1 MSNKLTRP
9 VKRKSDLEEAVAED
23 GRLSRINWAG
33 IGFVAPAILVVVLLL
48 VYPLG
53 SSVYFA
59 LTNRSLI
66 RPDQDFVWLDNFQAL
81 ITDKMFWTAFWT
93 SVKWTVASIVGQLGL
108 GFLLALSLDRIRFM
122 SSVFRTLLIIPWAF
136 PVIIIAFGWRGLLND
151 VTGFVPNLLASFQIT
166 DGRIAL
172 LADPSTVFWTVLA
185 INIWFG
191 APLFMVNIL
200 SALKTI
206 PHEQMEAATV
216 DGASTMQR
224 FRFITL
230 RHIRTVIGLLLILRT
245 IWVFNNFDMLF
256 LLTGGGP
263 GDMTT
268 TVPIY
273 AYRVGW
279 GLRQLG
285 MASAITVLLL
295 IFLMSLAV
303 LLFRLIAKWERED
316 D

>member
-1 MSNKLTRP
+1 MSTDLAP
-9 VKRKSDLEEAVAED
+9 LEEKDHTGAEATSR
-23 GRLSRINWAG
+23 GRRTRIDWVG
-33 IGFVAPAILVVVLLL
+33 LGFVGPAILVVILLL

-53 SSVYFA
+53 SSLYYA
-59 LTNRSLI
+59 LTNRNLI
-66 RPDQDFVWLDNFQAL
+66 RPDHDFVFLDNFRAL
-81 ITDKMFWTAFWT
+81 ITDKLFWRAFWT
-93 SVKWTVASIVGQLGL
+93 SIKWTAASILGQLGL
-108 GFLLALSLDRIRFM
+108 GFLLAMSLDRIRHL
-122 SSVFRTLLIIPWAF
+122 SSLYRTLLIIPWAF
-136 PVIIIAFGWRGLLND
+136 PVVIIAFGWRGLLND
-151 VTGFVPNLLASFQIT
+151 VTGFLPNLLADLHIS

-172 LADPSTVFWTVLA
+172 LSNPSTAFWTVLA

-216 DGASTMQR
+216 DGASSLQR
-224 FRFITL
+224 FWFITF
-230 RHIRTVIGLLLILRT
+230 RHIRTVVGLLVTLRT

-285 MASAITVLLL
+285 MASAITILLL
-295 IFLMSLAV
+295 IFLMSVAAV
-303 LLFRLIAKWERED
+303 LFRLITKWEKED
-316 D
+316 N